1 MTHLSKLKFLWFGM
15 LLACP
20 PIAVWTYRSKPDP
33 RKLPTAL
40 ITEVVES
47 NSVKIP
53 VEVIAKNGKA
63 EWVMV
68 EVATENVP
76 EPGTM
81 TLLMTLGSLML
92 LRRNREE

>member
-1 MTHLSKLKFLWFGM
+1 M

-20 PIAVWTYRSKPDP
+20 PIAVWTFRSKPDA
-33 RKLPTAL
+33 RELPTA
-40 ITEVVES
+40 TNTAAAEK

-53 VEVIAKNGKA
+53 VEVISKNGKP

-68 EVATENVP
+68 EVATETVP